1 MATVR
6 SGFGIAPCSDVEA
19 KARTHRFPRALILLS
34 GAVRPTPFLLSIER
48 SVLDLPIESGVSLL
62 SDWQRQ
68 ASEAAVACGQPRM
81 EIRVVLDDAALAPQS
96 AAPTGD
102 GVFVERDPTEL
113 RGTGGIVRDLAQRF
127 EPNDYLLIVG
137 GPQLL
142 ARSLTKI
149 VAELA
154 ECEGDI
160 AVAAHED
167 GLPCSLMLVRC
178 GAVLDL
184 PEVGFV
190 DMKEQGLPIIARKH
204 RVLVRSYAQR
214 IALPL
219 MNEANYIAAL
229 RWHHSQQIGEFSAG
243 AFDEEWDRRFT
254 IVEPGATV
262 HPGALI
268 HDSVVL
274 SSAVIGR
281 NATIVRSVVCAN
293 SIIRKEAVITDALIG
308 SARRGGAGL

>member
-6 SGFGIAPCSDVEA
+6 SGIGSAPCSDVEA
-19 KARTHRFPRALILLS
+19 KARMHRFPRAAILLS
-34 GAVRPTPFLLSIER
+34 GAVRATPFLTSIER

-68 ASEAAVACGQPRM
+68 AADAAMACGSARM
-81 EIRVVLDDAALAPQS
+81 EIRVVLDDAALAPRS
-96 AAPTGD
+96 AASNGA

-142 ARSLTKI
+142 ARSLTMI
-149 VAELA
+149 VRELA
-154 ECEGDI
+154 ECGGDV

-190 DMKEQGLPIIARKH
+190 DMKEQGLPVIARKH
-204 RVLVRSYAQR
+204 RVLVRPYAQR
-214 IALPL
+214 VALPL
-219 MNEANYIAAL
+219 MNEGNYIAAL
-229 RWHHSQQIGEFSAG
+229 RWHHSQQKGDFAAG
-243 AFDEEWDRRFT
+243 AFDEEWDRRFS
-254 IVEPGATV
+254 IIEPGATV
-262 HPGALI
+262 HAGALI

-274 SSAVIGR
+274 SGAVVGR
-281 NATIVRSVVCAN
+281 NATVVRSVICAD
-293 SIIRKEAVITDALIG
+293 SAIRKDAVMIDRLIG
-308 SARRGGAGL
+308 PDRRGGAGA

>member
-6 SGFGIAPCSDVEA
+6 SGFGLAPCSDVEA
-19 KARTHRFPRALILLS
+19 TARTHRFPRAVILLS
-34 GAVRPTPFLLSIER
+34 GAVRPTPFLSSIER

-68 ASEAAVACGQPRM
+68 ASEAATACEQASM
-81 EIRVVLDDAALAPQS
+81 EIRVVLDDAALAPQTV
-96 AAPTGD
+96 APTGG
-102 GVFVERDPTEL
+102 GVYVERDPTEL

-127 EPNDYLLIVG
+127 EPDDRLFIVG

-142 ARSLTKI
+142 ARSLKAI

-154 ECEGDI
+154 ECGGDV
-160 AVAAHED
+160 AVAAHQD

-190 DMKEQGLPIIARKH
+190 DMKEQGLPVIARKH
-204 RVLVRSYAQR
+204 RVLVRPYAHR

-219 MNEANYIAAL
+219 MNEANYVAAL
-229 RWHHSQQIGEFSAG
+229 RWHHSQQKGDFEAG
-243 AFDEEWDRRFT
+243 AFDEEWDRRFA
-254 IVEPGATV
+254 IIEPGATV

-274 SSAVIGR
+274 AGAVIGR
-281 NATIVRSVVCAN
+281 NATVVRSVICTN
-293 SIIRKEAVITDALIG
+293 SIIRKESVITDALIG
-308 SARRGGAGL
+308 SARRGGAAS

>member
-6 SGFGIAPCSDVEA
+6 SGFGLAPCSDVEG
-19 KARTHRFPRALILLS
+19 KARLHRFPRAVILLS
-34 GAVRPTPFLLSIER
+34 GAVRPTPFLSSIER
-48 SVLDLPIESGVSLL
+48 SVLDLPIESGISLL
-62 SDWQRQ
+62 NDWQRQ
-68 ASEAAVACGQPRM
+68 TAEAAEACVEARM

-96 AAPTGD
+96 AAPTGGD
-102 GVFVERDPTEL
+102 VYVERDPTEL
-113 RGTGGIVRDLAQRF
+113 RGTGGIVRDLARRF
-127 EPNDYLLIVG
+127 EPDDYLLIVG

-142 ARSLTKI
+142 ARSLKSI
-149 VAELA
+149 VQELA
-154 ECEGDI
+154 ECEGDV

-167 GLPCSLMLVRC
+167 GLPCSLMLIRC
-178 GAVLDL
+178 GAVFDL

-190 DMKEQGLPIIARKH
+190 DMKEQGLPVIARKH
-204 RVLVRSYAQR
+204 RVLVRPYAQR

-229 RWHHSQQIGEFSAG
+229 RWHHSQQKGEFEAG
-243 AFDEEWDRRFT
+243 AFDEEWDQRFA

-274 SSAVIGR
+274 SGAVIGR
-281 NATIVRSVVCAN
+281 NATVVRSVICAN
-293 SIIRKEAVITDALIG
+293 SSIRKDTVVTDALIG
-308 SARRGGAGL
+308 STRRGAGS